1 MVIIIYLL
9 KIATSIPLAFVANGS
24 ETRASV
30 YLIDWP
36 ALSYECH
43 QIFLFNLKIECVDII
58 NVVFLKK
65 IINSTYIN
73 KIY

>member
-24 ETRASV
+24 ETSV

-65 IINSTYIN
+65 SYKFNIH
-73 KIY
+73 